1 MRPRRPSPAT
11 VLSALAI
18 LALAAAGCG
27 SAQTTTEARK
37 EGASK
42 AAGLATQITGPGA
55 ALYTQAGVEQRARA
69 LFEPLSIEAKKGA
82 LESFKVM
89 YETLERQGK
98 VAPHTAF
105 AHFLDT
111 VKSP

>member
-1 MRPRRPSPAT
+1 MEALPPAT
-11 VLSALAI
+11 VLSALAV
-18 LALAAAGCG
+18 LALVAAGCG

-42 AAGLATQITGPGA
+42 AAALATQITGPGA
-55 ALYTQAGVEQRARA
+55 ALYTQAGVEQRAKA